1 VALSGRR
8 PPPRL
13 PAMKLR
19 SLPLPT
25 LSLATL
31 LLLLALVSTLPLAG
45 ALLYSALEMRRATR
59 AAALGGLATT
69 LVRAADELRGALAKS
84 RQLVAFL
91 ATDPTLAESG
101 PVACTERLARLFTE
115 LAGYSN
121 IYVIDRRGELVCSG
135 RPAPLRLNLA
145 DREHL
150 AGALEWEQPRV
161 GSPLPGLVYGRPVL
175 PVAAALRDAAG
186 KVQGAVAAT
195 IDLTATLAELRARHG
210 SPALA
215 LTLWRDD
222 GTLLVREPGSSV
234 ETRLGRSG
242 SALFSALEK
251 AAQSGGTVEA
261 PDIDGTMRT
270 HLATLLELDEQR
282 LWLAL
287 SLATAPLYAEVDDV
301 FRRSIMGAALV
312 TILCISLAKLVCAAA
327 VGRPLERIRRGIKEL
342 GAGRGPAMLDACRGV
357 KELRELVL
365 EVEALAARP
374 PCRHAECWQRGATA
388 AEGAGRVVGAPAAV
402 EVGL

>member
-1 VALSGRR
+1 MKPRSF
-8 PPPRL
+8 PP
-13 PAMKLR
+13 
-19 SLPLPT
+19 

-59 AAALGGLATT
+59 AATLNELATT
-69 LVRAADELRGALAKS
+69 LVRAADELRAALAKS

-91 ATDPTLAESG
+91 ATDPTLAEGG
-101 PVACTERLARLFTE
+101 PVVCTERLGRLFTE

-121 IYVIDRRGELVCSG
+121 VYVLDRRGELVCSG
-135 RPAPLRLNLA
+135 RPAPIRLALA

-150 AGALEWEQPRV
+150 AAALEWERPRV

-186 KVQGAVAAT
+186 EVRGAVAAT
-195 IDLTATLAELRARHG
+195 VDLTATLAELRARHG

-222 GTLLVREPGSSV
+222 GTLLVREPGSAL
-234 ETRLGRSG
+234 EARLGRG
-242 SALFSALEK
+242 GPALFSALEK
-251 AAQSGGTVEA
+251 AAESGGAVEA
-261 PDIDGTMRT
+261 PDVDGTMRT

-301 FRRSIMGAALV
+301 FRRSIVGAALV
-312 TILCISLAKLVCAAA
+312 TILCILLAKLVCAAA

-342 GAGRGPAMLDACRGV
+342 GQGRGPATLDACRGV

-374 PCRHAECWQRGATA
+374 PCLRADCWQRA
-388 AEGAGRVVGAPAAV
+388 AAAPEGAGRAGGAPSAPEA
-402 EVGL
+402 GR